1 MNRLTKAALVAAT
14 VIAGGLSVS
23 ACATEDYVDKHVAAV
38 STRLDSVQSEV
49 SALSS
54 RVDGV
59 DRTAQGAMQAAQRAQ
74 QSADAAR
81 ALAATK
87 VDNKFAYTDQGTGAQ
102 VFFDSGKATLTSDAQ
117 ATLTALA
124 EKLKGDNKNVYLEIV
139 GYADPRAATQSNRE
153 LGRWRGLNVQR
164 FLYDQGI
171 PLSRMNVVSW
181 GEEKVGA
188 PAKGKKHSKEE
199 LQQERRVDV
208 IVKG

>member
-1 MNRLTKAALVAAT
+1 MNRLTKAAFVAAT
-14 VIAGGLSVS
+14 VMAGGLTVS

-74 QSADAAR
+74 QTADAAN

-87 VDNKFAYTDQGTGAQ
+87 SAAKFNYTDTGQGGQ
-102 VFFDSGKATLTSDAQ
+102 VFFETGKFTLTSDAQ

-124 EKLKGDNKNVYLEIV
+124 EKLKGDNKDVYIEIV
-139 GYADPRAATQSNRE
+139 GHGDPRGKTMSNRE
-153 LGRWRGLNVQR
+153 LGAKRALNVQR
-164 FLYDQGI
+164 FLAGQGV
-171 PLSRMNVVSW
+171 PLSRMDVVSW
-181 GEEKVGA
+181 GEERSA
-188 PAKGKKHSKEE
+188 IPKGEKPTKEQ
-199 LQQERRVDV
+199 LQQERRVDLV
-208 IVKG
+208 VKG